1 MNNKTVNH
9 NGTEYTI
16 AIMADHYHWKLTEV
30 DSPRQ
35 SIVLNA
41 DQMKLAGLLS
51 DAPVIDINKVREAQG
66 KAVIAQHIG
75 DEAMWQQANEKF
87 KSAVGRPLH

>member
-1 MNNKTVNH
+1 MRVTH
-9 NGTEYTI
+9 NGTEYTV
-16 AIMADHYHWKLTEV
+16 AIMADRYHWKLTEV

-51 DAPVIDINKVREAQG
+51 DTPVVDLNATRAAQS
-66 KAVIAQHIG
+66 KAAIAQCIG
-75 DEAMWQQANEKF
+75 SENMWMQADEQFRAAT
-87 KSAVGRPLH
+87 GRSLH